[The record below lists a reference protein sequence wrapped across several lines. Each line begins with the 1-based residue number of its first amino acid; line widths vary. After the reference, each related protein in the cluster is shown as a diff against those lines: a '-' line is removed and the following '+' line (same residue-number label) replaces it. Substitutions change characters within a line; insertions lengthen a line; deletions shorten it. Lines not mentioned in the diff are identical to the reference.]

1 MNGMV
6 YKYIREGKLKHK
18 IQTFRGL
25 AATVPTHMGDSKIDS
40 ICIMTHVVLLTQ
52 ENMRI
57 PREGLL
63 HIDIIINKVVYTT
76 C

>member
-1 MNGMV
+1 MV
-6 YKYIREGKLKHK
+6 WFTSIREGKLKHK

-25 AATVPTHMGDSKIDS
+25 AATVPTHMGDSKIDR
-40 ICIMTHVVLLTQ
+40 MTHVVLLTQ

-63 HIDIIINKVVYTT
+63 HIDI
-76 C
+76 